1 MSEAPL
7 PPAPAPAA
15 APALGA
21 PVIPAV
27 LSEEEKQREFF
38 NNLEQ
43 IIEDQKKQEDLSRYL
58 DISASLPSHGT
69 SPFLNLVAQTTFS
82 KLRTVHVLLVLLS
95 QKTLWNL
102 SQFMVSSKF

>member
-1 MSEAPL
+1 MSEAPP

-58 DISASLPSHGT
+58 EISASLSPHGT

-82 KLRTVHVLLVLLS
+82 KLSTGHVLPVFFL
-95 QKTLWNL
+95 TEDA
-102 SQFMVSSKF
+102 